1 MSYPNSAKVLAQV
14 PTRNLSPSRVVHRQ
28 GVSLEVR
35 PKSAF
40 FDSIDVNHDGVITR
54 AEFDAAMAPPSEPM
68 VPPPKVVAS
77 AHILRSLASVQ
88 VPTYAPVQQVVQATV
103 RAPGPV
109 PSHGTLVGSSI
120 GSSRAEQSGPV
131 TLETL
136 EELRL
141 SILEEVHS
149 LVQEV
154 RTDTHRIYAELVN
167 SFAEHKDHQL
177 RSQEEL
183 RLHLRSSS
191 AVQDQSSKSLL
202 EQHNNLFQQFGR
214 DLNSRGLDLQA
225 VTSRLEALE
234 TEHRNHGS
242 TIADLSHKAQTQ
254 LSAEG
259 TAESVK
265 EHVDVLVTPRVDTL
279 MADTASLRGDLN
291 RMHDAFLSHRDEV
304 QNSLDMLSSRSAQ
317 QAGTDAR
324 GELQKQVA
332 VLSELADGSRAQ
344 GEEMQ
349 SMRQDFEGIREA
361 FKVVEQR
368 VFGGREELSERLR
381 AEMLLQGSRL
391 QDEITRLDGQ
401 FADLRSSRAS
411 GNDRYL
417 RVEKE
422 ITELNRSFEVFAQRI
437 EQANVEIH
445 KRAEATHNEVLNTQ
459 LRLARCE
466 GGKTS

>member
-1 MSYPNSAKVLAQV
+1 MSCPNSANVLANSANVLAQV

-28 GVSLEVR
+28 GASLELR
-35 PKSAF
+35 PNSAL

-54 AEFDAAMAPPSEPM
+54 ADEAAMAPSTTLM
-68 VPPPKVVAS
+68 VPPPPKVVAS
-77 AHILRSLASVQ
+77 APILRSPAPVQ
-88 VPTYAPVQQVVQATV
+88 VPTYAPVQKVVQATV
-103 RAPGPV
+103 RAPGQV
-109 PSHGTLVGSSI
+109 PSHGTLVGSRT
-120 GSSRAEQSGPV
+120 GSARAEQSGSI

-136 EELRL
+136 EELRQ

-191 AVQDQSSKSLL
+191 VVQDQSSMSLL

-225 VTSRLEALE
+225 LTSRVEAME
-234 TEHRNHGS
+234 ADHRNHGG
-242 TIADLSHKAQTQ
+242 TIADLSHKVN
-254 LSAEG
+254 
-259 TAESVK
+259 AESVK
-265 EHVDVLVTPRVDTL
+265 EHLDVLVTPRVDTL

-291 RMHDAFLSHRDEV
+291 RLHDTLDAHRDEV
-304 QNSLDMLSSRSAQ
+304 QNNLDILSSRSAQ

-332 VLSELADGSRAQ
+332 VLSELANGSRAQ

-361 FKVVEQR
+361 FKVLEQR
-368 VFGGREELSERLR
+368 VFGGREDMSERLK

-401 FADLRSSRAS
+401 FADLRSSRAN
-411 GNDRYL
+411 GNDKYL
-417 RVEKE
+417 RVENQ

>member
-1 MSYPNSAKVLAQV
+1 
-14 PTRNLSPSRVVHRQ
+14 
-28 GVSLEVR
+28 
-35 PKSAF
+35 
-40 FDSIDVNHDGVITR
+40 
-54 AEFDAAMAPPSEPM
+54 
-68 VPPPKVVAS
+68 
-77 AHILRSLASVQ
+77 
-88 VPTYAPVQQVVQATV
+88 
-103 RAPGPV
+103 
-109 PSHGTLVGSSI
+109 
-120 GSSRAEQSGPV
+120 
-131 TLETL
+131 
-136 EELRL
+136 
-141 SILEEVHS
+141 
-149 LVQEV
+149 
-154 RTDTHRIYAELVN
+154 
-167 SFAEHKDHQL
+167 L

-191 AVQDQSSKSLL
+191 VVQDQSSMSLL

-225 VTSRLEALE
+225 LTSRVEAME
-234 TEHRNHGS
+234 ADHRNHGG
-242 TIADLSHKAQTQ
+242 TIADLSHKVN
-254 LSAEG
+254 
-259 TAESVK
+259 AESVK
-265 EHVDVLVTPRVDTL
+265 EHLDVLVTPRVDTL

-291 RMHDAFLSHRDEV
+291 RLHDTLDAHRDEV
-304 QNSLDMLSSRSAQ
+304 QNNLDILSSRSAQ

-332 VLSELADGSRAQ
+332 VLSELANGSRAQ

-361 FKVVEQR
+361 FKVLEQR
-368 VFGGREELSERLR
+368 VFGGREDMSERLK

>member
-1 MSYPNSAKVLAQV
+1 MSYPNSANVLAQV
-14 PTRNLSPSRVVHRQ
+14 PTKNLSPSRVVHRQ
-28 GVSLEVR
+28 GASLEVR
-35 PKSAF
+35 PNSAL

-54 AEFDAAMAPPSEPM
+54 AEFEASIAPSTTLM
-68 VPPPKVVAS
+68 SPPPKVVAS
-77 AHILRSLASVQ
+77 APILRSPAPVQ
-88 VPTYAPVQQVVQATV
+88 VPTYAPVPKVVQTTV
-103 RAPGPV
+103 RLPWEPV
-109 PSHGTLVGSSI
+109 VGSST
-120 GSSRAEQSGPV
+120 GSARAEQSGSI

-136 EELRL
+136 EELRQ

-191 AVQDQSSKSLL
+191 VVQDQSSMSLL

-225 VTSRLEALE
+225 VTSRVEALE
-234 TEHRNHGS
+234 ADHRNHGG
-242 TIADLSHKAQTQ
+242 TIPDLSHKVN
-254 LSAEG
+254 
-259 TAESVK
+259 AESVK
-265 EHVDVLVTPRVDTL
+265 EHLDVLVTPRVDTL

-291 RMHDAFLSHRDEV
+291 RLHDTLDAHRDEV
-304 QNSLDMLSSRSAQ
+304 QNNLDILSSRSAQ

-332 VLSELADGSRAQ
+332 VLSELANGSRAQ

-361 FKVVEQR
+361 FKVLEQR
-368 VFGGREELSERLR
+368 VFGGREDLSERLK

-401 FADLRSSRAS
+401 FADLRSSRTN
-411 GNDRYL
+411 GNDKYL
-417 RVEKE
+417 RVENQ

-437 EQANVEIH
+437 EQTNVEIH